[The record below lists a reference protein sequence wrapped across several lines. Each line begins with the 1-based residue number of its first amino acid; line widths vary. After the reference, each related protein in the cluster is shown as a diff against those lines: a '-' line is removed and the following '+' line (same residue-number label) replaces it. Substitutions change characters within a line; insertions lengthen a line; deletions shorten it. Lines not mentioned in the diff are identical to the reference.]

1 MLKNYKGEVFLSYEF
16 SSEENKSFSRLAN
29 QILFNAS
36 LFMIGGILFYVLGL
50 VKIMNAYDANITPAL
65 SYFINGILQFAIGI
79 SIIRSYDNFNNITKT
94 EGSDIHEL
102 ITALKDL
109 NFAFKLTALFVVL
122 VILLEYYIGLI

>member
-1 MLKNYKGEVFLSYEF
+1 
-16 SSEENKSFSRLAN
+16 
-29 QILFNAS
+29 
-36 LFMIGGILFYVLGL
+36 MIGGILFYVLGL